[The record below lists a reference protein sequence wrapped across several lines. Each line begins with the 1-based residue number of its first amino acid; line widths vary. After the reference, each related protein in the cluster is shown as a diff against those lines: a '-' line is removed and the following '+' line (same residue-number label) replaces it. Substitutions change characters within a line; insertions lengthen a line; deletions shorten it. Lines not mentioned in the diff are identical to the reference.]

1 MKLYEGEG
9 TMSELSD
16 VQEELARYK
25 RALAVAQ
32 EFINIAQS
40 CHAEAAGLKV
50 ARILEEGETTYG
62 PDIDG
67 DAEFLI
73 ERE

>member
-1 MKLYEGEG
+1 
-9 TMSELSD
+9 MSDLSAIEAELS
-16 VQEELARYK
+16 RYK

-40 CHAEAAGLKV
+40 CHAEEAGLKI

-67 DAEFLI
+67 DAEFLLDG
-73 ERE
+73 EGTK